1 MSKILVIPDVH
12 GRKFWHKAEELINEV
27 DKIIFLGDYLDP
39 YFWEGITFETAMEEF
54 KNILS
59 FKQKNPEKVILLTG
73 NHDIHYIILEFM
85 NCSRLNLYDRVKI
98 HELFQS
104 NIDKFNL
111 IYQHDNYL
119 FSHSGIYREW
129 MYKYNIT
136 LEELFD
142 LKTFFQNRWKTL
154 EDVGVYRGGWDKVGS
169 CIWADIRE
177 RIEHTVI
184 PNFIQIV
191 GHTLSDEPE
200 FWFKD
205 IICLDCRRCFIL
217 NTETGEINEVC

>member
-1 MSKILVIPDVH
+1 MSKILIVPDVH

-39 YFWEGITFETAMEEF
+39 YFWEGVTFETAMLEF
-54 KNILS
+54 KNILT

-73 NHDIHYIILEFM
+73 NHDVHYIILEFM
-85 NCSRLNLYDRVKI
+85 NCSRLNLDERVKI

-119 FSHSGIYREW
+119 FSHSGIYQEW
-129 MYKYNIT
+129 IDKYNIT

-154 EDVGVYRGGWDKVGS
+154 EDVGMYRGGWDKVGS

-177 RIEHTVI
+177 RIQHNVI

-191 GHTLSDEPE
+191 GHTLSDKPSCFEN
-200 FWFKD
+200 
-205 IICLDCRRCFIL
+205 ITCLDCRRCFIL

>member
-1 MSKILVIPDVH
+1 MSKILIVPDVH

-39 YFWEGITFETAMEEF
+39 YFWEGITFETAMVEF
-54 KNILS
+54 ENILS

-154 EDVGVYRGGWDKVGS
+154 EDVGMYRGGLDKVGS

-177 RIEHTVI
+177 RREHTVI

-200 FWFKD
+200 FCFKD

>member
-1 MSKILVIPDVH
+1 MSKILIVPDVH
-12 GRKFWHKAEELINEV
+12 GRKFWHKAEELINKV

-39 YFWEGITFETAMEEF
+39 YFWEGITFETAMIEF

-59 FKQKNPEKVILLTG
+59 FKRKNPEKVILLTG

-85 NCSRLNLYDRVKI
+85 NCSRLNLNERVKI

-111 IYQHDNYL
+111 IYQYDNYL
-119 FSHSGIYREW
+119 FSHSGIYQEW
-129 MYKYNIT
+129 IDKYNIT

-142 LKTFFQNRWKTL
+142 LKTFFQNRWKIL
-154 EDVGVYRGGWDKVGS
+154 EDVGMYRGGLDKVGS

-177 RIEHTVI
+177 RIRHNVI

-200 FWFKD
+200 FCFKD

>member
-1 MSKILVIPDVH
+1 MSKILIVPDVH

-27 DKIIFLGDYLDP
+27 DKIIFLGDSLDP
-39 YFWEGITFETAMEEF
+39 YFWEGITFETAMLEF
-54 KNILS
+54 KNILA
-59 FKQKNPEKVILLTG
+59 FKRKNPEKVILLTG

-85 NCSRLNLYDRVKI
+85 NCSRLNLDERVKI

-119 FSHSGIYREW
+119 FSHSGIYQEW
-129 MYKYNIT
+129 IDKYNIT

-154 EDVGVYRGGWDKVGS
+154 EDVGMYRGGWNKVGS

-177 RIEHTVI
+177 RIQHNVI

-200 FWFKD
+200 FCFKD
-205 IICLDCRRCFIL
+205 ITCLDCRRCFIL
-217 NTETGEINEVC
+217 NTETGEINEIC

>member
-1 MSKILVIPDVH
+1 MSKILVVPDVH

-177 RIEHTVI
+177 RREHTVI

-200 FWFKD
+200 FCFKD